1 MMKKIF
7 LIFVLFFS
15 VSLLADDGFSLYI
28 KKDYTGAYNAFY
40 SKFSEKNKWDPLYS
54 YNLGV
59 TSEALGRKGEAL
71 YFYLQALQNAPD
83 FPEAK
88 NNLDIVAKDLEVTIP
103 KALTTPVFAVDAL
116 LVIFFISLYAF
127 AAILTILC
135 LASDWRLKIMLLPV
149 FMVMCVSATLYYLNY
164 DENLKENWAVAV
176 KGEVLRSG
184 PDSSL
189 KEIGKIKEG
198 EIINVVS
205 SSGSWYKV
213 KGFQDN
219 VEGWVE
225 LGSIRAVKRGTL

>member
-1 MMKKIF
+1 MMKKIIF
-7 LIFVLFFS
+7 LLCLSAFS
-15 VSLLADDGFSLYI
+15 SLLFAEDGFSLYI

-40 SKFSEKNKWDPLYS
+40 SKFAENSNDPLYS

-71 YFYLQALQNAPD
+71 YFYLQSLQNAPD

-88 NNLDIVAKDLEVTIP
+88 NNFDIVVHDLGIAVP
-103 KALTTPVFAVDAL
+103 KTLTTPVFAADGL
-116 LVIFFISLYAF
+116 LILFFVSLYAF
-127 AAILTILC
+127 ALLIVLIC
-135 LASDWRLKIMLLPV
+135 FKSDWRLKIMLLPV
-149 FMVMCVSATLYYLNY
+149 FLIMCVSASLYYMNY
-164 DENLKENWAVAV
+164 NENLKENWAVAI

-189 KEIGKIKEG
+189 SEIGRLKEG

-205 SSGSWYKV
+205 SSGQWYKV

-225 LGSIRAVKRGTL
+225 LSSIRAVKRGTL

>member
-1 MMKKIF
+1 MMKKIIF
-7 LIFVLFFS
+7 LLLFVFS
-15 VSLLADDGFSLYI
+15 SLLSADDGFSLYI

-40 SKFSEKNKWDPLYS
+40 SKFAENNGDPLYS

-59 TSEALGRKGEAL
+59 TSEALGRKGEAF

-83 FPEAK
+83 FSEAK
-88 NNLDIVAKDLEVTIP
+88 NNLEIVKQELGVAVPTM
-103 KALTTPVFAVDAL
+103 LTTPVFAVDWL
-116 LVIFFISLYAF
+116 LILFFVSLYAF
-127 AAILTILC
+127 AVLIALIC

-149 FMVMCVSATLYYLNY
+149 FLIMCVSATLYYMNY
-164 DENLKENWAVAV
+164 NENLKENWAVAI

-189 KEIGKIKEG
+189 SEIGKLKEG

>member
-7 LIFVLFFS
+7 LTLVILISSALF
-15 VSLLADDGFSLYI
+15 AEDGFSLYI
-28 KKDYTGAYNAFY
+28 KKDYAGAYNAFY
-40 SKFSEKNKWDPLYS
+40 SKFAGNSDDPLYS

-83 FPEAK
+83 FAEAK
-88 NNLDIVAKDLEVTIP
+88 NNLGIVVSELGIAVPT
-103 KALTTPVFAVDAL
+103 ALTTPVFAADWL
-116 LVIFFISLYAF
+116 LILFFVSLYAF
-127 AAILTILC
+127 AQLIVLIC
-135 LASDWRLKIMLLPV
+135 FKSDWRLKIMLLPV
-149 FMVMCVSATLYYLNY
+149 FLIMCVSATLYYMNY
-164 DENLKENWAVAV
+164 NENLKENWAVAI

-189 KEIGKIKEG
+189 SEIGKLKEG

>member
-1 MMKKIF
+1 MMKKII
-7 LIFVLFFS
+7 LIFALLFS
-15 VSLLADDGFSLYI
+15 VSLSADDGFSLYI

-40 SKFSEKNKWDPLYS
+40 SKFVENNNDPLYS

-59 TSEALGRKGEAL
+59 TSEALGKKGEAL

-88 NNLDIVAKDLEVTIP
+88 NNLDIVAKDLEISIP

-127 AAILTILC
+127 AAILSILC
-135 LASDWRLKIMLLPV
+135 FKSDWRLKTVLLPV
-149 FMVMCVSATLYYLNY
+149 FLVMCVSATLYYLNY
-164 DENLKENWAVAV
+164 NENLKENWAVAV

-189 KEIGKIKEG
+189 KEIGKIREG

>member
-7 LIFVLFFS
+7 LTLILLFSSALF
-15 VSLLADDGFSLYI
+15 ADDGFSLYI
-28 KKDYTGAYNAFY
+28 KKDYAGAYNAFY
-40 SKFSEKNKWDPLYS
+40 SKFAGNNNDPLYS

-83 FPEAK
+83 FAEAK
-88 NNLDIVAKDLEVTIP
+88 NNLDIVAKDLEISIP
-103 KALTTPVFAVDAL
+103 KALTTPVFTVDWL
-116 LVIFFISLYAF
+116 LIFFFVSLYAF
-127 AAILTILC
+127 AAILSILC
-135 LASDWRLKIMLLPV
+135 FKSDWRLKIMLLPV
-149 FMVMCVSATLYYLNY
+149 FMIMCVSATLYYMNY
-164 DENLKENWAVAV
+164 NENLKENWAVAV
-176 KGEVLRSG
+176 KGELLRSG

-189 KEIGKIKEG
+189 NEIGRLKEG
-198 EIINVVS
+198 EVINLVS
-205 SSGSWYKV
+205 SSGQWYKV

>member
-7 LIFVLFFS
+7 LTLVLLFS
-15 VSLLADDGFSLYI
+15 AALFAEDGFSLYI
-28 KKDYTGAYNAFY
+28 KKDYSGAYNAFY
-40 SKFSEKNKWDPLYS
+40 SKFAADNNDPLYS

-71 YFYLQALQNAPD
+71 YFYLQSLQNAPD

-88 NNLDIVAKDLEVTIP
+88 NNLDIVAKDLEVSIP
-103 KALTTPVFAVDAL
+103 KALTMPVFAVDWL
-116 LVIFFISLYAF
+116 LILFFVSLYAF
-127 AAILTILC
+127 AAILSILC
-135 LASDWRLKIMLLPV
+135 FKSDWRLKIVLLPV
-149 FMVMCVSATLYYLNY
+149 FLVMCVSATLYYLNY
-164 DENLKENWAVAV
+164 NENLKENWAVAI

-189 KEIGKIKEG
+189 NNIGNLKEG
-198 EIINVVS
+198 EIINIVS

-225 LGSIRAVKRGTL
+225 LGSIRALKRGTL

>member
-7 LIFVLFFS
+7 LTLILLFSAALF
-15 VSLLADDGFSLYI
+15 AEDGFSLYI
-28 KKDYTGAYNAFY
+28 KKDYPGAYNAFY
-40 SKFSEKNKWDPLYS
+40 SKFATNNNDPLYS

-88 NNLDIVAKDLEVTIP
+88 NNLDIVAKDLEISIP
-103 KALTTPVFAVDAL
+103 KALTTPVFAVDWL
-116 LVIFFISLYAF
+116 LVFFFISLYAF
-127 AAILTILC
+127 TVILSILC
-135 LASDWRLKIMLLPV
+135 FKSDWRLKIVLLPV
-149 FMVMCVSATLYYLNY
+149 FLVMCVSATLYYLNY
-164 DENLKENWAVAV
+164 NENLKENWAVAI

-189 KEIGKIKEG
+189 NNIGNLKEG
-198 EIINVVS
+198 EIINIVS
-205 SSGSWYKV
+205 SSGQWYKI

>member
-7 LIFVLFFS
+7 LTLLILISSALF
-15 VSLLADDGFSLYI
+15 AEDGFSLYI
-28 KKDYTGAYNAFY
+28 KKDYQGAYKAFY
-40 SKFSEKNKWDPLYS
+40 SKFAENSDDPLYS

-83 FPEAK
+83 FAEAK
-88 NNLDIVAKDLEVTIP
+88 NNLGIVVSELGIAVPT
-103 KALTTPVFAVDAL
+103 ALTTPVFAADWL
-116 LVIFFISLYAF
+116 LILFFVSLYAF
-127 AAILTILC
+127 ALLIVLIC
-135 LASDWRLKIMLLPV
+135 FKSDWRLKIMLLPV
-149 FMVMCVSATLYYLNY
+149 FLIMCVSATLYYMNY
-164 DENLKENWAVAV
+164 NENLKENWAVAI
-176 KGEVLRSG
+176 KSEVLRSG

-189 KEIGKIKEG
+189 SEIGKLKEG

>member
-1 MMKKIF
+1 MMKKTI
-7 LIFVLFFS
+7 LILALFFS
-15 VSLLADDGFSLYI
+15 VSLSADDGFSLYI
-28 KKDYTGAYNAFY
+28 KKDYQGAYNAFY
-40 SKFSEKNKWDPLYS
+40 LKFAENSADPLYS

-71 YFYLQALQNAPD
+71 YFYLQSLQNAPD

-103 KALTTPVFAVDAL
+103 QTLTTPVFALDWL
-116 LVIFFISLYAF
+116 LILFFISLYAF
-127 AAILTILC
+127 AVLIALIC
-135 LASDWRLKIMLLPV
+135 FKSDWRLKIMLLPV
-149 FMVMCVSATLYYLNY
+149 FLIMCVSATLYYMNY
-164 DENLKENWAVAV
+164 NENLKENWAVAV

-189 KEIGKIKEG
+189 SEIGKIKEG

-205 SSGSWYKV
+205 SSGTGYKV

>member
-1 MMKKIF
+1 MKKIIF
-7 LIFVLFFS
+7 ICLLIFSTLLF
-15 VSLLADDGFSLYI
+15 AEDGFSLYI
-28 KKDYTGAYNAFY
+28 KKDYAGAYNAFY
-40 SKFSEKNKWDPLYS
+40 SKFAENSSDPLYS

-83 FPEAK
+83 FAEAK
-88 NNLDIVAKDLEVTIP
+88 NNLDIVVSDLGIAVP
-103 KALTTPVFAVDAL
+103 KMLTTPVFAVDAI

-135 LASDWRLKIMLLPV
+135 LKSDWRLKIMLLPV
-149 FMVMCVSATLYYLNY
+149 FLVMCVSATLYYLNY
-164 DENLKENWAVAV
+164 NENLKENWAVAV
-176 KGEVLRSG
+176 KGELLRSG

-189 KEIGKIKEG
+189 KEIGKIREG

>member
-1 MMKKIF
+1 MMKKII
-7 LIFVLFFS
+7 LILVLLFS
-15 VSLLADDGFSLYI
+15 VSLSAEDGFSLYI
-28 KKDYTGAYNAFY
+28 KKDYQGAYNAFY

-71 YFYLQALQNAPD
+71 YFYLQSLQNSPD

-103 KALTTPVFAVDAL
+103 KALTTPVFAVDWL
-116 LVIFFISLYAF
+116 LILFFVSLYAF
-127 AAILTILC
+127 ALLIALICLT
-135 LASDWRLKIMLLPV
+135 SDWRLKIMLLPV
-149 FMVMCVSATLYYLNY
+149 FLIMCVSATLYYLNY
-164 DENLKENWAVAV
+164 NENLKENWAVAV

-189 KEIGKIKEG
+189 REIGKIKEG

-225 LGSIRAVKRGTL
+225 LGSIRAVKRGAL

>member
-7 LIFVLFFS
+7 LTLVILISSALF
-15 VSLLADDGFSLYI
+15 AEDGFSLYI
-28 KKDYTGAYNAFY
+28 KKDYQGAYKAFY
-40 SKFSEKNKWDPLYS
+40 SKFAENSDDPLYS

-83 FPEAK
+83 FAEAK
-88 NNLDIVAKDLEVTIP
+88 NNLGIVVSELGIAVPT
-103 KALTTPVFAVDAL
+103 ALTTPVFAADWL
-116 LVIFFISLYAF
+116 LILFFVSLYAF
-127 AAILTILC
+127 ALLIVLIC
-135 LASDWRLKIMLLPV
+135 FKSDWRLKIMLLPV
-149 FMVMCVSATLYYLNY
+149 FLIMCVSATLYYMNY
-164 DENLKENWAVAV
+164 NENLKENWAVAI

-189 KEIGKIKEG
+189 SEIGKLKEG

>member
-1 MMKKIF
+1 MMKKII
-7 LIFVLFFS
+7 LIFALLFS
-15 VSLLADDGFSLYI
+15 VPLFAEDGFSLYI

-40 SKFSEKNKWDPLYS
+40 SKFAENNNDPLYS

-71 YFYLQALQNAPD
+71 YFYLQSLQNAPD

-88 NNLDIVAKDLEVTIP
+88 NNLDIVAKDLEVSIP
-103 KALTTPVFAVDAL
+103 KALTTPVFTVDWL
-116 LVIFFISLYAF
+116 LILFFISLYAF
-127 AAILTILC
+127 AAILSILC
-135 LASDWRLKIMLLPV
+135 FKSDWRLKIMLLPV
-149 FMVMCVSATLYYLNY
+149 FLVMCVSATLYYLNY
-164 DENLKENWAVAV
+164 NENLKENWAVAI

-189 KEIGKIKEG
+189 NNIGNLKEG
-198 EIINVVS
+198 EIINIVS

-225 LGSIRAVKRGTL
+225 LGSIRAVRRGTL

>member
-1 MMKKIF
+1 MMKKIIF
-7 LIFVLFFS
+7 ICLLIFSTLLF
-15 VSLLADDGFSLYI
+15 AEDGFSLYI
-28 KKDYTGAYNAFY
+28 KKDYAGAYNAFY
-40 SKFSEKNKWDPLYS
+40 SKFAENSSDPLYS

-83 FPEAK
+83 FAEAK
-88 NNLDIVAKDLEVTIP
+88 NNLDIVVSDLGIAVP
-103 KALTTPVFAVDAL
+103 KMLTTPVFAVDAI

-135 LASDWRLKIMLLPV
+135 LKSDWRLKIMLLPV
-149 FMVMCVSATLYYLNY
+149 FLVMCVSATLYYLNY
-164 DENLKENWAVAV
+164 NENLKENWAVAV
-176 KGEVLRSG
+176 KGELLRSG

-189 KEIGKIKEG
+189 KEIGKIREG

>member
-1 MMKKIF
+1 MMKKI
-7 LIFVLFFS
+7 IFFCLLVFS
-15 VSLLADDGFSLYI
+15 SLLFAEDGFSLYI

-40 SKFSEKNKWDPLYS
+40 SKFAENSNDPLYS

-83 FPEAK
+83 FAEAK
-88 NNLDIVAKDLEVTIP
+88 NNLDIVVSDLGIAVP
-103 KALTTPVFAVDAL
+103 KMLTTPVFAADGL
-116 LVIFFISLYAF
+116 LILFFVSLYAF
-127 AAILTILC
+127 AVLIVLIC
-135 LASDWRLKIMLLPV
+135 FKSDWRLKIMLLPV
-149 FMVMCVSATLYYLNY
+149 FLVMCVSATLYYMNY
-164 DENLKENWAVAV
+164 NENLKENWAVAV
-176 KGEVLRSG
+176 KGEILRSG

-198 EIINVVS
+198 EIVNVVS
-205 SSGSWYKV
+205 SSGQWYKI

-225 LGSIRAVKRGTL
+225 LSSIRAVKRGTL

>member
-1 MMKKIF
+1 MMKKTI
-7 LIFVLFFS
+7 LILALFFS
-15 VSLLADDGFSLYI
+15 VSLSADDGFSLYI
-28 KKDYTGAYNAFY
+28 KKDYQGAYNAFY
-40 SKFSEKNKWDPLYS
+40 LKFAENSADPLYS

-71 YFYLQALQNAPD
+71 YFYLQSLQNAPD

-103 KALTTPVFAVDAL
+103 QTLTTPVFALDWL
-116 LVIFFISLYAF
+116 LILFFISLYAF
-127 AAILTILC
+127 AVLIALIC
-135 LASDWRLKIMLLPV
+135 FKSDWRLKIMLLPV
-149 FMVMCVSATLYYLNY
+149 FLIMCVSATLYYMNY
-164 DENLKENWAVAV
+164 NENLKENWAVAV

-189 KEIGKIKEG
+189 SEIGKIKEG

-205 SSGSWYKV
+205 SSGTWYKV

>member
-1 MMKKIF
+1 MMKKII
-7 LIFVLFFS
+7 LILTLFFS
-15 VSLLADDGFSLYI
+15 VSLSAEDGFSLYI
-28 KKDYTGAYNAFY
+28 KKDYAGAYNAFY
-40 SKFSEKNKWDPLYS
+40 SKFAENSSDPLYS

-83 FPEAK
+83 FAEAK
-88 NNLDIVAKDLEVTIP
+88 NNLDIVVSDLGIAVP
-103 KALTTPVFAVDAL
+103 KMLTTPVFAVDAI

-135 LASDWRLKIMLLPV
+135 LKSDWRLKIMLLPV
-149 FMVMCVSATLYYLNY
+149 FLVMCVSATLYYLNY
-164 DENLKENWAVAV
+164 NENLKENWAVAV
-176 KGEVLRSG
+176 KGELLRSG

-189 KEIGKIKEG
+189 KEIGKIREG

-225 LGSIRAVKRGTL
+225 LNSIRAVKRVTL

>member
-1 MMKKIF
+1 MMKKIISALVF
-7 LIFVLFFS
+7 LLSLALF
-15 VSLLADDGFSLYI
+15 AEDGFSLYI

-40 SKFSEKNKWDPLYS
+40 SKFAENSADPLYS

-83 FPEAK
+83 FAEAK
-88 NNLDIVAKDLEVTIP
+88 NNLGIVVSDLGITMP
-103 KALTTPVFAVDAL
+103 TALTTPVFALDWL
-116 LVIFFISLYAF
+116 LILFFISLYAF
-127 AAILTILC
+127 ALLIVLIC
-135 LASDWRLKIMLLPV
+135 FKSDWRLKIMLLPV
-149 FMVMCVSATLYYLNY
+149 FLVMCVSATLYYMNY
-164 DENLKENWAVAV
+164 DENLKENWAVAI

-189 KEIGKIKEG
+189 SEIGKIKEG

-205 SSGSWYKV
+205 SSGTWYKV

-225 LGSIRAVKRGTL
+225 LGSIRAVKRGAL

>member
-1 MMKKIF
+1 MMKKMISA
-7 LIFVLFFS
+7 LVILLSLALF
-15 VSLLADDGFSLYI
+15 AEDGFSLYI
-28 KKDYTGAYNAFY
+28 KKDYQGAYKAFY
-40 SKFSEKNKWDPLYS
+40 SKFAENSADPLYS

-71 YFYLQALQNAPD
+71 YFYLQSLQNAPD

-103 KALTTPVFAVDAL
+103 QALTNPVFALDWL
-116 LVIFFISLYAF
+116 LILFFISLYAF
-127 AAILTILC
+127 AILIALIC
-135 LASDWRLKIMLLPV
+135 FKSDWRLKIMLLPV
-149 FMVMCVSATLYYLNY
+149 FLVMCVSATLYYMNY
-164 DENLKENWAVAV
+164 NENLKENWAVAI
-176 KGEVLRSG
+176 KGETLRSG

-189 KEIGKIKEG
+189 SEIGKIKEG

-205 SSGSWYKV
+205 SSGTWYKV

>member
-7 LIFVLFFS
+7 LALIIFVVFPLF
-15 VSLLADDGFSLYI
+15 AEDGFSLYI
-28 KKDYTGAYNAFY
+28 KKDYRSAYNAFY
-40 SKFSEKNKWDPLYS
+40 SKFAENSDNPLYS

-71 YFYLQALQNAPD
+71 YFYLQALQNSPD
-83 FPEAK
+83 FAEAK
-88 NNLDIVAKDLEVTIP
+88 NNLGIVVNDLGVTVP
-103 KALTTPVFAVDAL
+103 TTLTTPVFAVDWL
-116 LVIFFISLYAF
+116 LVILFLSLYAF
-127 AAILTILC
+127 AALLSILC
-135 LASDWRLKIMLLPV
+135 FKSDWRVKIILLPV
-149 FMVMCVSATLYYLNY
+149 FLVMCLSATLYYMNY
-164 DENLKENWAVAV
+164 NENLKENWAVAI

-189 KEIGKIKEG
+189 GEIGRLKEG

-205 SSGSWYKV
+205 SSGQWYKV

-225 LGSIRAVKRGTL
+225 LGSIRALKRGTL

>member
-1 MMKKIF
+1 M
-7 LIFVLFFS
+7 V
-15 VSLLADDGFSLYI
+15 
-28 KKDYTGAYNAFY
+28 
-40 SKFSEKNKWDPLYS
+40 
-54 YNLGV
+54 
-59 TSEALGRKGEAL
+59 AL
-71 YFYLQALQNAPD
+71 D
-83 FPEAK
+83 W
-88 NNLDIVAKDLEVTIP
+88 
-103 KALTTPVFAVDAL
+103 L

-127 AAILTILC
+127 ALLIVLIC
-135 LASDWRLKIMLLPV
+135 FKSDWRLKIMLLPV
-149 FMVMCVSATLYYLNY
+149 FLVMCVSASLYYMNY
-164 DENLKENWAVAV
+164 NENLKENWAVAI

-189 KEIGKIKEG
+189 SEIGKIKEG

>member
-1 MMKKIF
+1 MMKKIISA
-7 LIFVLFFS
+7 LVILLSSALF
-15 VSLLADDGFSLYI
+15 AEDGFSLYI
-28 KKDYTGAYNAFY
+28 KKDYQGAYNAFY
-40 SKFSEKNKWDPLYS
+40 SKFAENSADPLYS

-71 YFYLQALQNAPD
+71 YFYLQSLQNAPD

-88 NNLDIVAKDLEVTIP
+88 NNLDIVAKDLEVAIP
-103 KALTTPVFAVDAL
+103 QALTNPVFALDWL
-116 LVIFFISLYAF
+116 LIMFFVSLYAF
-127 AAILTILC
+127 ALLIVLIC
-135 LASDWRLKIMLLPV
+135 FKSDWRLKIMLLPV
-149 FMVMCVSATLYYLNY
+149 FLVMCVSASLYYMNY
-164 DENLKENWAVAV
+164 NENLKENWAVAV

-189 KEIGKIKEG
+189 SEIGKIKEG

-225 LGSIRAVKRGTL
+225 LSSIRAVRRGAL

>member
-7 LIFVLFFS
+7 LTLIILISSALF
-15 VSLLADDGFSLYI
+15 AEDGFSLYI
-28 KKDYTGAYNAFY
+28 KKDYAGAYNAFY
-40 SKFSEKNKWDPLYS
+40 SKFAENSDDPLYS

-83 FPEAK
+83 FAEAK
-88 NNLDIVAKDLEVTIP
+88 NNLGIVVSELGIAVPT
-103 KALTTPVFAVDAL
+103 ALTTPVFAADWL
-116 LVIFFISLYAF
+116 LILFFVSLYAF
-127 AAILTILC
+127 ALLIVLIC
-135 LASDWRLKIMLLPV
+135 FKSDWRLKIMLLPV
-149 FMVMCVSATLYYLNY
+149 FLIMCVSASLYYMNY
-164 DENLKENWAVAV
+164 NENLKENWAVAI

-189 KEIGKIKEG
+189 SEIGKLKEG

>member
-1 MMKKIF
+1 MMKKMISA
-7 LIFVLFFS
+7 LVILLSLALF
-15 VSLLADDGFSLYI
+15 AEDGFSLYI
-28 KKDYTGAYNAFY
+28 KKDYQGAYNAFY
-40 SKFSEKNKWDPLYS
+40 SKFVENSADPLYS

-71 YFYLQALQNAPD
+71 YFYLQSLQNAPD

-103 KALTTPVFAVDAL
+103 QALTNPVFALDWL
-116 LVIFFISLYAF
+116 LVIFFVSLYAF
-127 AAILTILC
+127 ALLIVLIC
-135 LASDWRLKIMLLPV
+135 FKSDWRLKIMLLPV
-149 FMVMCVSATLYYLNY
+149 FLVMCVSASLYYMNY
-164 DENLKENWAVAV
+164 NENLKENWAVAI

-189 KEIGKIKEG
+189 SEIGKIKEG

-205 SSGSWYKV
+205 SSGTWYKV

>member
-7 LIFVLFFS
+7 LALIIFVVFPLF
-15 VSLLADDGFSLYI
+15 AEDGFSLYI
-28 KKDYTGAYNAFY
+28 KKDYRGAYNAFY
-40 SKFSEKNKWDPLYS
+40 SKFAENSDNPLYS

-71 YFYLQALQNAPD
+71 YFYLQALQNSPD
-83 FPEAK
+83 FAEAK
-88 NNLDIVAKDLEVTIP
+88 NNLGIVVNDLGVTVP
-103 KALTTPVFAVDAL
+103 TTLTTPVFAVDWL
-116 LVIFFISLYAF
+116 LVILFLSLYAF
-127 AAILTILC
+127 AALLSILC
-135 LASDWRLKIMLLPV
+135 FKSDWRVKIILLPV
-149 FMVMCVSATLYYLNY
+149 FLVMCVSATLYYMNY
-164 DENLKENWAVAV
+164 NENLKENWAVAI

-189 KEIGKIKEG
+189 GEIGRLKEG

-205 SSGSWYKV
+205 SSGQWYKV

-225 LGSIRAVKRGTL
+225 LGSIRALKRGTL

>member
-1 MMKKIF
+1 MMKKIIF
-7 LIFVLFFS
+7 ICLLIFSTLLF
-15 VSLLADDGFSLYI
+15 AEDGFSLYI
-28 KKDYTGAYNAFY
+28 KKDYAGAYNAFY
-40 SKFSEKNKWDPLYS
+40 SKFAENSDDPLYS

-83 FPEAK
+83 FAEAK
-88 NNLDIVAKDLEVTIP
+88 NNLDIVVSDLGIAVP
-103 KALTTPVFAVDAL
+103 KMLTTPVFAVDAI

-135 LASDWRLKIMLLPV
+135 LKSDWRLKIMLLPV
-149 FMVMCVSATLYYLNY
+149 FLVMCVSATLYYLNY
-164 DENLKENWAVAV
+164 NENLKENWAVAV
-176 KGEVLRSG
+176 KGELLRSG

-189 KEIGKIKEG
+189 KEIGKIREG

-225 LGSIRAVKRGTL
+225 LNSIRAVKRGTL

>member
-7 LIFVLFFS
+7 LTLILLFSAALF
-15 VSLLADDGFSLYI
+15 AEDGFSLYI
-28 KKDYTGAYNAFY
+28 KKDYSDAYNAFY
-40 SKFSEKNKWDPLYS
+40 SKFAADNNDPLYS

-71 YFYLQALQNAPD
+71 YFYLQSLQNAPD

-88 NNLDIVAKDLEVTIP
+88 NNLDIVEKDLEVSIP
-103 KALTTPVFAVDAL
+103 KALTMPVFAVDWL
-116 LVIFFISLYAF
+116 LILFFVSLYAF
-127 AAILTILC
+127 AAILSILC
-135 LASDWRLKIMLLPV
+135 FKSDWRLKIVLLPV
-149 FMVMCVSATLYYLNY
+149 FLVMCVSATLYYLNY
-164 DENLKENWAVAV
+164 NENLKENWAVAI

-189 KEIGKIKEG
+189 NNIGNLKEG
-198 EIINVVS
+198 EIINIVS

-225 LGSIRAVKRGTL
+225 LGSIRAVRRGTL

>member
-7 LIFVLFFS
+7 LTLILLFSAALF
-15 VSLLADDGFSLYI
+15 ADDGFSLYI

-40 SKFSEKNKWDPLYS
+40 SKFAENSGDPLYS

-71 YFYLQALQNAPD
+71 YFYLQSLQNAPD

-88 NNLDIVAKDLEVTIP
+88 NNLDIVAKDLEVAVP
-103 KALTTPVFAVDAL
+103 KALTTPVFTVDWL
-116 LVIFFISLYAF
+116 LILFFVSLYAF
-127 AAILTILC
+127 AAILSILC
-135 LASDWRLKIMLLPV
+135 FKSDWRLKIMLLPL
-149 FMVMCVSATLYYLNY
+149 FLVMCVSATLYYVNY
-164 DENLKENWAVAV
+164 NENLKENWAVAV
-176 KGEVLRSG
+176 QGEVLRSG

-198 EIINVVS
+198 EIINIVS

>member
-7 LIFVLFFS
+7 LTLVILISSALF
-15 VSLLADDGFSLYI
+15 AEDGFSLYI
-28 KKDYTGAYNAFY
+28 KKDYQGAYKAFY
-40 SKFSEKNKWDPLYS
+40 SKFAENSDDPLYS

-83 FPEAK
+83 FAEAK
-88 NNLDIVAKDLEVTIP
+88 NNLGIVVSELGIAVPT
-103 KALTTPVFAVDAL
+103 ALTTPVFAADWL
-116 LVIFFISLYAF
+116 LILFFVSLYAF
-127 AAILTILC
+127 ALLIVLIC
-135 LASDWRLKIMLLPV
+135 FKSDWRLKIMLLPV
-149 FMVMCVSATLYYLNY
+149 FLIMCVSATLYYMNY
-164 DENLKENWAVAV
+164 NENLKENWAVAI
-176 KGEVLRSG
+176 KSEVLRSG

-189 KEIGKIKEG
+189 SEIGKLKEG